1 MEPALDNHLT
11 GTLGGGEM
19 VSHIG
24 IICIALHLNFSLVV
38 ALGRLLLMHCSALN
52 AAPHGHTSHECKY
65 LRDIVQDMQQLKFL
79 VCIDTSS
86 RPLSENPFLHI
97 HALDM
102 RLYKASGRR
111 TSKEDMDR
119 IQLYRI

>member
-1 MEPALDNHLT
+1 MQGRSGDGRGVEPALDNHLT

-52 AAPHGHTSHECKY
+52 AAPHRHTSHEWKY
-65 LRDIVQDMQQLKFL
+65 LSDNVIDHPKHAALFGIKLVLSHCIGFL
-79 VCIDTSS
+79 
-86 RPLSENPFLHI
+86 
-97 HALDM
+97 
-102 RLYKASGRR
+102 
-111 TSKEDMDR
+111 
-119 IQLYRI
+119 